1 VQRGEFVSNNEVMSA
16 KEIHDFGIEIVV
28 GQLTKDG
35 YEILS
40 ANTELGMNPQVVAN
54 RNSISLYRC
63 ADSLLPRERK
73 S

>member
-1 VQRGEFVSNNEVMSA
+1 MTAE
-16 KEIHDFGIEIVV
+16 EIHNFGIEIVV
-28 GQLTKDG
+28 GQLKEKG

-40 ANTELGMNPQVVAN
+40 VNTELGMNPQVVAN